1 MAEDLLFGPALW
13 SRSGECLYLPI
24 VGTGAYFQAGPL
36 SKDHPVHTCNE
47 LIDGQSP
54 TLKLIAQAFPELQC
68 LAWDPALHGSFPSIE
83 VHGRANGLEV
93 RLLDVA
99 GNPGGRTQQEQIA
112 HKGESLLRLSETLET
127 TFKNALLTAE

>member
-1 MAEDLLFGPALW
+1 MAENLLFGAAQW

-24 VGTGAYFQAGPL
+24 VGTSAYFQAGPL
-36 SKDHPVHTCNE
+36 RKDHPAHSCND
-47 LIDGQSP
+47 LIDGHAP
-54 TLKLIAQAFPELQC
+54 TLRLIAQAFPELQH
-68 LAWDPALHGSFPSIE
+68 LAWDPTLHGSFPSIE
-83 VHGRANGLEV
+83 VHGWANGLEV